1 MGDATGVA
9 ALGRIAALVR
19 HDARLLARDPA
30 PLIVRTV
37 MPLLLMGFMQPL
49 FRAALRAGDLPD
61 ATGAEQAVPGMA
73 VMFLFF
79 LVTVVGFGMFREHGW
94 HTWDRLRAGPARPF
108 ELVAGRIVVPL
119 AVALVQLAVVFAAGG
134 LLFGLRVRGS
144 YLGLVVVGA
153 PLALCV
159 VMVGMALVA
168 LCRTIAQL
176 SVFANLVALVL
187 AGLGGALTPLSAL
200 PGWARPFAPAVPSY
214 WAMRG
219 FTTVIVDGGGAGAV
233 LLPAAVLCAFAAGLT
248 AVTLVFFRSSHRKV
262 SWS

>member
-1 MGDATGVA
+1 MGDG

-19 HDARLLARDPA
+19 QDGRLLVRDPS

-37 MPLLLMGFMQPL
+37 MPLLLMSFMQPL
-49 FRAALRAGDLPD
+49 FRAALRADDVRG
-61 ATGAEQAVPGMA
+61 ATGAEQGVPGMA

-79 LVTVVGFGMFREHGW
+79 LVNIVGFAMFREHGW

-108 ELVAGRIVVPL
+108 ELVAGRLVVPL
-119 AVALVQLAVVFAAGG
+119 VVAVVQLAVVFAAGG
-134 LLFGLRVRGS
+134 LLFGLRVTGS
-144 YLGLVVVGA
+144 YAALVLVGV

-176 SVFANLVALVL
+176 SVFANLLALL
-187 AGLGGALTPLSAL
+187 FAGLGGALTPRSAL
-200 PGWARPFAPAVPSY
+200 PDWARPLAPGVPSY

-219 FTTVIVDGGGAGAV
+219 FSAVILDGGGVGAV
-233 LLPAAVLCAFAAGLT
+233 LLPAGVLCAFAAGLT
-248 AVTLVFFRSSHRKV
+248 AVTLFFFRAEHRKL